1 MNDSN
6 LYKYLDNLDL
16 HVSIAKRG
24 DYMIDLDIH
33 ELSVIAIAYLESHQD
48 ELNAFIKCNP
58 DIEDDYNTYSLQNED
73 EQDDDFC
80 STLAE
85 YVEYN
90 YWHEFVK
97 FHDSYLPL
105 MK

>member
-1 MNDSN
+1 MN
-6 LYKYLDNLDL
+6 NLDI

-33 ELSVIAIAYLESHQD
+33 ELSVVAIAYLESHQE

-58 DIEDDYNTYSLQNED
+58 DIEDDYNTYLLQNEGD
-73 EQDDDFC
+73 EDDDFC
-80 STLAE
+80 SSLAE

-97 FHDSYLPL
+97 FHDSYVSLE
-105 MK
+105 K